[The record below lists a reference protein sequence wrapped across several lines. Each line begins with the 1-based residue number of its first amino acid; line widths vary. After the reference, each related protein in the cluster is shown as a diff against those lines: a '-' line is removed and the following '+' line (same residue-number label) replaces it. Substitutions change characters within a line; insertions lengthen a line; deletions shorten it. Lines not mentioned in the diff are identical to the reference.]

1 MLAYISKKRG
11 WMAAY
16 RLCVVVAFSVVV
28 SRPSTSTR
36 AGAPESGWWR
46 SFTVLIAKA
55 RKQIAA
61 GDYGA
66 AEQAFSKGFA
76 RATAHDY
83 KIAAARYLSGVAGA
97 RRARSDYQGAL
108 QAYQKCQTDL

>member
-1 MLAYISKKRG
+1 
-11 WMAAY
+11 MAAY
-16 RLCVVVAFSVVV
+16 LLCVVVAFSVVV

-66 AEQAFSKGFA
+66 AEQAFSEGFA
-76 RATAHDY
+76 RAPAHDY
-83 KIAAARYLSGVAGA
+83 KIAAARYLSGAAGA
-97 RRARSDYQGAL
+97 IRLPGRFASVTEAPNRPLKPPAIGSTLGR
-108 QAYQKCQTDL
+108 QT